1 MNMEPIRPI
10 TSTLIRRTLGWA
22 LLCALVIG
30 SLQAWL
36 TYESVQSSFKRAVR
50 DVADTH
56 VPLLSLAVWDI
67 EPRTIQRQINLVLE
81 SPHIGYVMLKV
92 STGQVFE
99 GAKSADRARATPFI
113 FNIPPPNRTEGSL
126 GTLELVADMQAL
138 YREVLHSVALVL
150 LQCLV
155 LTALVL
161 GMVVTILRR
170 DLERPMRRL
179 ADFVTSLKAD
189 NLTVPLKLGRAPG
202 HAYDEIDL
210 VVDGFKTLQASIH
223 RHISTLDAE
232 VLERTRQLEAALASL
247 KTMSALDPL
256 TGCFNRMLF
265 NERFPGEMNRAQRY
279 GHPLSI
285 IFCDA
290 DAFKSINDGHG
301 HLVGDRV
308 LSMLGACLQKELR
321 TDIDWVARF
330 GGEEFV
336 VVLPETPLQAAL
348 DIAERLRRDVAQRI
362 RLTLH
367 DDFELSVTASFG
379 VAQWQSEE
387 PMELLL
393 QRADEWLYAAKKNG
407 KNQVQPVR
415 Q

>member
-247 KTMSALDPL
+247 KTID
-256 TGCFNRMLF
+256 R
-265 NERFPGEMNRAQRY
+265 
-279 GHPLSI
+279 
-285 IFCDA
+285 
-290 DAFKSINDGHG
+290 KS
-301 HLVGDRV
+301 
-308 LSMLGACLQKELR
+308 
-321 TDIDWVARF
+321 
-330 GGEEFV
+330 V
-336 VVLPETPLQAAL
+336 V
-348 DIAERLRRDVAQRI
+348 
-362 RLTLH
+362 
-367 DDFELSVTASFG
+367 
-379 VAQWQSEE
+379 
-387 PMELLL
+387 
-393 QRADEWLYAAKKNG
+393 
-407 KNQVQPVR
+407 
-415 Q
+415 